1 MTLQEKAALLG
12 GKGEWETRD
21 IPRLGIP
28 SMVCSDGPSGLR
40 RQAGTGDHLGLNPS
54 LPATCFPCPSLM
66 ACSWDQELE
75 EAIGAALGE
84 EAADQGVDI
93 LLGPGLN
100 IKRNPL
106 CGRNFE
112 YYSEDPLIS
121 GHMGGLVVRGS
132 LDMGVYCYVKHLICN
147 DQESGIYRDGIYT
160 WMTEQTLRELYLK
173 PFQMLVQDYGATG
186 FMTAY
191 NRIGAVWAGGS
202 QALLTGILK
211 EEWGFHGAIV
221 TDYADHHKYMNG
233 DQALRAGGSL
243 WMDGILNDGKFR
255 FLTEENEAFYYHA
268 LRRTSKE
275 VLYMYLNAR
284 AENREYSQR
293 MGDPGLLKPVIYP
306 AFPLWGAALGA
317 FDLMA
322 ASAFLFCLRRTKKP
336 EKKKKR
342 RE

>member
-1 MTLQEKAALLG
+1 MGRAIAKEAGQFG
-12 GKGEWETRD
+12 Y
-21 IPRLGIP
+21 
-28 SMVCSDGPSGLR
+28 SGWY
-40 RQAGTGDHLGLNPS
+40 A
-54 LPATCFPCPSLM
+54 PAVNLHRSPF
-66 ACSWDQELE
+66 D
-75 EAIGAALGE
+75 
-84 EAADQGVDI
+84 
-93 LLGPGLN
+93 
-100 IKRNPL
+100 
-106 CGRNFE
+106 GRNYE

-306 AFPLWGAALGA
+306 AFPLWGAALGS